1 MYHRVCVILSKNF
14 RKIKVKHGFGKTIYI
29 FVLQKSVFGGSA
41 WQLNSLRNEFY
52 LHQFYKEQPDLN
64 LRNMDVREELKN
76 VLRFWLDLGVA
87 GFR

>member
-1 MYHRVCVILSKNF
+1 MKTTTNTEMIIFKKKKCFLFTYCLS
-14 RKIKVKHGFGKTIYI
+14 I
-29 FVLQKSVFGGSA
+29 LQKSVFGGSA
-41 WQLNSLRNEFY
+41 WQFNSLRNEFY

-64 LRNMDVREELKN
+64 LRNVDVREELKN

>member
-1 MYHRVCVILSKNF
+1 MRLKWVVVLPKYVCVILYKNF
-14 RKIKVKHGFGKTIYI
+14 KKIFL
-29 FVLQKSVFGGSA
+29 LQKSVFGGSA
-41 WQLNSLRNEFY
+41 WQLNSLRNEFF